1 MKATG
6 ILRRIDELG
15 RVVIPKEIRKTM
27 KMREGEELE
36 IYTTA
41 EEVVLKKYSELSSME
56 SFARSLV
63 SVIRKVT
70 GRSVAVTDGD
80 VVIASNGA
88 LVPRAGQ
95 PIGEELRKVIEGRRV
110 VVHADGKCLSLGEE
124 KARGE
129 VIRPILSA
137 GDLFGALIL
146 SSDEPLTK
154 ADETVAA
161 MGAGLFE
168 DQIDRERSRATR
180 GRADRRQPFGEG
192 GRRAL

>member
-41 EEVVLKKYSELSSME
+41 EEVVLKKYSELSLME

-168 DQIDRERSRATR
+168 DQIDR
-180 GRADRRQPFGEG
+180 
-192 GRRAL
+192 

>member
-36 IYTTA
+36 IYTTE

-56 SFARSLV
+56 TFARSLV
-63 SVIRKVT
+63 SVLRKVT
-70 GRSVAVTDGD
+70 GHSVAVTDGD
-80 VVIASNGA
+80 VVVASAGDLA
-88 LVPRAGQ
+88 PRV
-95 PIGEELRKVIEGRRV
+95 GEAIRDDLRKVIEGRRV
-110 VVHADGKCLSLGEE
+110 AVLAEEKCLPFGEG

-137 GDLFGALIL
+137 GDLFGALIVC
-146 SSDEPLTK
+146 SNEPLTK

-161 MGAGLFE
+161 VGASLFE
-168 DQIDRERSRATR
+168 DQIDR
-180 GRADRRQPFGEG
+180 
-192 GRRAL
+192 

>member
-41 EEVVLKKYSELSSME
+41 EEVVLKKYSELSAME
-56 SFARSLV
+56 TFARSLV
-63 SVIRKVT
+63 TAIKKVT
-70 GRSVAVTDGD
+70 GRSAAVTDGD
-80 VVIASNGA
+80 VVIASVGTMA
-88 LVPRAGQ
+88 PPVGSA
-95 PIGEELRKVIEGRRV
+95 IGDDLRKILAGRRTV
-110 VVHADGKCLSLGEE
+110 VLSEEKCLPLGE
-124 KARGE
+124 KGARGE

-146 SSDEPLTK
+146 ASDEPLTK

-161 MGAGLFE
+161 MGASLFE
-168 DQIDRERSRATR
+168 QQIDR
-180 GRADRRQPFGEG
+180 
-192 GRRAL
+192 

>member
-36 IYTTA
+36 IFTTE

-63 SVIRKVT
+63 TAIKKVT
-70 GRSVAVTDGD
+70 GRSAAVTDGD
-80 VVIASNGA
+80 VVIASAGNG
-88 LVPRAGQ
+88 VPSV
-95 PIGEELRKVIEGRRV
+95 GEGVPDALRKLLSARRRV
-110 VVHADGKCLSLGEE
+110 TLSEEKCLCLGKE
-124 KARGE
+124 KTRGE
-129 VIRPILSA
+129 VIQPILSA

-146 SSDEPLTK
+146 ASEEPLVK
-154 ADETVAA
+154 ADEQIAA
-161 MGAGLFE
+161 MGANLFE
-168 DQIDRERSRATR
+168 QQIDR
-180 GRADRRQPFGEG
+180 
-192 GRRAL
+192 

>member
-41 EEVVLKKYSELSSME
+41 EEVVLKKYSELSLME
-56 SFARSLV
+56 TFARSLV
-63 SVIRKVT
+63 VAIKKAT
-70 GRSVAVTDGD
+70 GHSAAVTDGD
-80 VVIASNGA
+80 VVIASAGA
-88 LVPRAGQ
+88 LAPRAGETV
-95 PIGEELRKVIEGRRV
+95 GEALRKVIEGRRV
-110 VVHADGKCLSLGEE
+110 TVLEEDKCLIFGEE

-146 SSDEPLTK
+146 ASDEPPTK
-154 ADETVAA
+154 ADEIVAA
-161 MGAGLFE
+161 MGASLFE
-168 DQIDRERSRATR
+168 EQIDR
-180 GRADRRQPFGEG
+180 
-192 GRRAL
+192 